1 MSETGS
7 LEGFP
12 PEAVT
17 YIRDL
22 RNEAAQ
28 YRTERNEVRAK
39 YEEAGS
45 LLATANTKLGE
56 LGSLQET
63 HEKTLTENA
72 ALNDKFNRLSVAASF
87 GISDHADRLKG
98 GTVEELTADA
108 KALAETIGK
117 PGLRKDPT
125 AGQPTG
131 EPAKDPFK
139 DAFRRAGLL

>member
-1 MSETGS
+1 MPESGS

-17 YIRDL
+17 YIKDL
-22 RNEAAQ
+22 RTEAAQ
-28 YRTERNEVRAK
+28 YRTERNEFRAK

-45 LLATANTKLGE
+45 VLKDANTKLGE
-56 LGSLQET
+56 LSSLQET

-72 ALNDKFNRLSVAASF
+72 ALADKYTRLSVASSF

-98 GTVEELTADA
+98 ATVEELTADA
-108 KALAETIGK
+108 KALAETFGK
-117 PGLRKDPT
+117 PGLRKDPA